1 MRGSASRSRSTS
13 SRGSS
18 SSTRCTRRSTTSFAS
33 RSEQVAESILSSGG
47 IVVAAGHDHEM
58 LARICTRA
66 VLMRG
71 GRIEDDGDFVAVR
84 AEYLRDP

>member
-1 MRGSASRSRSTS
+1 MHEALDHEFRIEVER
-13 SRGSS
+13 
-18 SSTRCTRRSTTSFAS
+18 
-33 RSEQVAESILSSGG
+33 VAESILSNGG

-66 VLMRG
+66 LLMRG

-84 AEYLRDP
+84 AGYLRDP